1 MTTDFKSL
9 ALPGVQHLKPYQGG
23 KPIEELE
30 RELGIQGA
38 IKLAS
43 NENPL
48 GLSSVAR
55 KAIEAT
61 LVDGARYPD
70 GNGFYLKCKLSE
82 KHAVNPNQLTLGNGS
97 NDVLD
102 LLARGF
108 LGAEHNA
115 VFSQHAFVVY
125 QLAVTAQGASSIVVP
140 AQNWGHDLLAMADA
154 VDDDTRLIFIANP
167 NNPTGTW
174 VGLGEIEDLMTKVPE
189 QVLVVIDEAYYE
201 YANNKYEGRPDYGS
215 AVALQSRYPN
225 LVVTRTFS
233 KAYGLASLRVGYG
246 ISHPDVADILN
257 RIRQPFNINSM
268 ALAAAVAVLDDKDYL
283 NQSVEI
289 NQQGYQQLTSGF
301 NQLGLSFIP
310 SAGNFVAVEVPDA
323 LVLYQKL
330 LERGVIV
337 RPIGLYEMP
346 NHLRISI
353 GLPEE
358 NQRFLDALTE
368 LLKLG
373 NDSFANDGSGGQG

>member
-70 GNGFYLKCKLSE
+70 GNGFYLKCKLAE
-82 KHAVNPNQLTLGNGS
+82 KYAVNPDQLTLGNGS

-174 VGLGEIEDLMTKVPE
+174 VGLGEIEDLMAKVPE

-201 YANNKYEGRPDYGS
+201 YASNKYEGQPEYGS

-289 NQQGYQQLTSGF
+289 NQQGYQQLTFGF

-337 RPIGLYEMP
+337 RPIGLYDMP

-373 NDSFANDGSGGQG
+373 NDLSGDQR